1 MSDSSRQ
8 ETAKKPRG
16 RLSYFLRK
24 HENVKSPRQTVEKDE
39 KYTGSKLK
47 SSYKNLYSRTA
58 NKLRTK
64 YDFRVEYEFALE
76 AEEEEDVFDVITSG
90 ADTIMKHNTSDDSS
104 LGRTAKLKDIEI
116 NKLDAAEEANSDTNQ

>member
-1 MSDSSRQ
+1 MSNLSRQ
-8 ETAKKPRG
+8 ETAKKPRS

-64 YDFRVEYEFALE
+64 YDYRMEYEFA
-76 AEEEEDVFDVITSG
+76 
-90 ADTIMKHNTSDDSS
+90 SDDSS
-104 LGRTAKLKDIEI
+104 LGRAAKLKDNEM
-116 NKLDAAEEANSDTNQ
+116 NKLDTAEEANLDTNQ